1 MTGCLNIGTCI
12 GKEHVVWGVLCL
24 LCVGL
29 LMIFPPPVKSM
40 DVLTEE
46 SDNTFLGISGLIVD
60 ETRTVIGRNFF
71 EALSAKWSSLSSSN
85 DNILVQ
91 ELADPRFG
99 SVISISVADRLIF
112 RRLMPPRLG
121 EVETAVEIAIANLR
135 QTFTEQER
143 VQQELEL
150 Y

>member
-1 MTGCLNIGTCI
+1 MGY
-12 GKEHVVWGVLCL
+12 HVWLL
-24 LCVGL
+24 LSWLCVGL
-29 LMIFPPPVKSM
+29 FAVSPYIVEAVE
-40 DVLTEE
+40 VLKEE
-46 SDNTFLGISGLIVD
+46 SDDTFLGISGLVVD

-71 EALSAKWSSLSSSN
+71 ETLSARWSSLSSSSQ
-85 DNILVQ
+85 NIIVR

-99 SVISISVADRLIF
+99 SVISVSVEDQLIF

-121 EVETAVEIAIANLR
+121 EVETAVEMAIGNLR
-135 QTFTEQER
+135 QTFSDQER

>member
-1 MTGCLNIGTCI
+1 MMWSINKMTRIDMGQLVGVVLCGLCI
-12 GKEHVVWGVLCL
+12 GLFTVS
-24 LCVGL
+24 
-29 LMIFPPPVKSM
+29 PPMAKAM

-46 SDNTFLGISGLIVD
+46 SDDTFLGISGLIVD

-85 DNILVQ
+85 DNIIVQ

-121 EVETAVEIAIANLR
+121 EVETAVETAIAKLR
-135 QTFTEQER
+135 RTFTDQER